1 MKNARKNKDVTN
13 ISRIELKR
21 YNTVIG
27 KHSDWLFMIALDILM
42 ILKKL
47 DVMVV

>member
-1 MKNARKNKDVTN
+1 MTNVLKNKDVTN

-21 YNTVIG
+21 YNIAIG
-27 KHSDWLFMIALDILM
+27 KHSDWLFMIVLDILM